1 MHVGPAA
8 CLSPLRLQVKTG
20 TSVVLQACTFNV
32 CTIVLTEKGLL
43 LSNHWKTLEKSKERE
58 ALRQAGMGSFSQE
71 EALGFLFDLIS
82 RVLIILLPIVTG
94 FFLLDLCEGRCALC
108 FLEPAESSR
117 LDQADH
123 QPFPGKFWLKCLPVY
138 GNQLVIAWKEKFQ
151 LVLKGIYWLAK
162 SIKKKKD

>member
-32 CTIVLTEKGLL
+32 CTIILTEKGLL

-94 FFLLDLCEGRCALC
+94 FFLLDLCEGRCALLSWAC
-108 FLEPAESSR
+108 GVFQVGSSR
-117 LDQADH
+117 PPAI
-123 QPFPGKFWLKCLPVY
+123 PREV
-138 GNQLVIAWKEKFQ
+138 LVEMPAS
-151 LVLKGIYWLAK
+151 LRK
-162 SIKKKKD
+162 SISHSMKREISVGAQGDILTSKEY